1 MNEKNKHWRDVYNS
15 DYLASWDLDKKA
27 TLTIK
32 ECKSQ
37 MCKLSKGKELKVVA
51 FFEELEMPNGVKVKP
66 MILNAT
72 NCKFIQGRTD
82 IPTYANWAG
91 LVVDIS
97 VEENKG
103 GIGEK
108 FGLRISNVEFKDKSK
123 KILPELK
130 FETSQ
135 YKQTYEKILSGQVTI
150 DKVKEFYLLTEEVE
164 TALKKAIPC

>member
-1 MNEKNKHWRDVYNS
+1 MNEQNKHWRDVYNS

-27 TLTIK
+27 RLTIK

-51 FFEELEMPNGVKVKP
+51 YFEEQMMPNGVKVKP

-82 IPTYANWAG
+82 VPTYADWAG
-91 LVVDIS
+91 LIIDIS

-123 KILPELK
+123 VILPELK
-130 FETSQ
+130 FETPQ
-135 YKQTYEKILSGQVTI
+135 YKNAYEKLSAGSVTLDKVKQTYSMSI
-150 DKVKEFYLLTEEVE
+150 EVE
-164 TALKKAIPC
+164 QALKSI

>member
-1 MNEKNKHWRDVYNS
+1 MNEQNKHWRDVYKS

-32 ECKSQ
+32 ECKAE

-51 FFEELEMPNGVKVKP
+51 YFEELEMANGVKVKP
-66 MILNAT
+66 MILNPT

-82 IPTYANWAG
+82 LPKYADWSG
-91 LVVDIS
+91 LLVDIS

-108 FGLRISNVEFKDKSK
+108 FGLRIVNVEFKDKSRK
-123 KILPELK
+123 LLPELK
-130 FETSQ
+130 FETQQ
-135 YKQTYEKILSGQVTI
+135 YKQTYEKILAGTVTI
-150 DKVKEFYLLTEEVE
+150 AKVKEFYTLSSEVE
-164 TALKKAIPC
+164 TALKSIK

>member
-1 MNEKNKHWRDVYNS
+1 MNEQNKHWRDVYKS
-15 DYLASWDLDKKA
+15 DYLASWDLDKKT

-32 ECKSQ
+32 ECKAE

-51 FFEELEMPNGVKVKP
+51 YFEEVEMQNGVKVKP
-66 MILNAT
+66 MILNPT
-72 NCKFIQGRTD
+72 NCKFIQSRTD
-82 IPTYANWAG
+82 LPKYAEWSG

-123 KILPELK
+123 KVLPELK
-130 FETSQ
+130 FETKQ
-135 YKQTYEKILSGQVTI
+135 YTQTYEKILSGAVTLE
-150 DKVKEFYLLTEEVE
+150 KVKEFYSMSTEVE
-164 TALKKAIPC
+164 LALKKVVPC